1 MACLKD
7 ERLADRDARPGA
19 FRRLGTQETQLSPDP
34 LDSSM
39 YGGYPGQG
47 YPVPPGASNYVH
59 TAGAGTSSLSPR
71 LSRSAI

>member
-19 FRRLGTQETQLSPDP
+19 FRRLGNAGNTTESP
-34 LDSSM
+34 LASSM